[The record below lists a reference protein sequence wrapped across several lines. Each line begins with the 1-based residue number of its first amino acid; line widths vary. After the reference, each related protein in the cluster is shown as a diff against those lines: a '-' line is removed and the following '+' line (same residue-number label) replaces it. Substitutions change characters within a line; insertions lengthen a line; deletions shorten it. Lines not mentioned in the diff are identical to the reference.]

1 MNEAQ
6 FYIEDGI
13 LLRVS
18 NLEKLTEVVIPSNV
32 KVIAPR
38 VFANSQIRTLILNEG
53 LEVISDEAFYKCTRL
68 KEIVIPDT
76 VKYIGKNAFY
86 CCRGAK
92 NIVIGKSVTRIEEG
106 AFCKCFEAKKII
118 FRGTEED
125 EKLFIKKKAFGVIGL
140 NCLEL
145 PDNLSFVDYENF
157 SPCSLDYIKYPNGKC
172 SVNTISARNVFIP
185 KKHEDAKHELI
196 TDYIFGDCIDW
207 TNDFL
212 VRENKH
218 ITTSSF
224 KLFVALYYSHFKSNK
239 ELFNFRIKI
248 KTFAIIVDDYLEK
261 LPLNILVIDKL
272 IFENQDLLD
281 KNFDKIKDVQGLKEI
296 ELNFDYVINSDEDY
310 NRLEH
315 LKQFYKLKCGNVV
328 EKRGV
333 SKVFNEDGKQFDI
346 LTVFNEEERKLSTE
360 FFSMIESYP
369 PELKEKLMVRYDDIV
384 DMFIKS
390 MKNSKPVYTTCKS
403 NSGLSLDNN
412 SVINA
417 DVTFQ
422 VELRDLMLS
431 NAISKLYIEIINSK
445 SNLDNENY
453 EFKYI
458 KSTMELINSLDMN
471 SKKDYKNKLGILL
484 EKNRKLILEEL
495 NNPSTKLT
503 LETLENKINREISN
517 FNLELEEYIKNNKVV
532 IAELLYIENID
543 NSDTF
548 YGDAYRYL
556 NGNIDKLP
564 DLVTKFRKR
573 IDAYKNKEYSGG
585 IVNEFNASLLNLVD
599 TYNIEKSLKGEKVS
613 NLTYNKDVVKAQVI
627 SSYIQEI
634 STSSVDSDVIKSALL
649 EVQGIVGNSALS
661 FDDKLKEVTEIV
673 YNIRV
678 YENRLNEYNSRVKK
692 RKK

>member
-6 FYIEDGI
+6 FYIEDGT

-18 NLEKLTEVVIPSNV
+18 NLENLTEVVIPSNV

-76 VKYIGKNAFY
+76 VKYIGKLAFFN
-86 CCRGAK
+86 CRGAK
-92 NIVIGKSVTRIEEG
+92 NIVIGKSVSVIDER
-106 AFCKCFEAKKII
+106 AFWNCDNVIDII
-118 FRGTEED
+118 FRGTIED
-125 EKLFIKKKAFGVIGL
+125 EFLEIKDDAFFNL
-140 NCLEL
+140 CLRRLEL
-145 PDNLSFVDYENF
+145 PDNLYLMTGDVILKNG
-157 SPCSLDYIKYPNGKC
+157 SLDYVKYPNRDCFVKPIAAK
-172 SVNTISARNVFIP
+172 SVFIP
-185 KKHEDAKHELI
+185 EKHFDR
-196 TDYIFGDCIDW
+196 D
-207 TNDFL
+207 NDLLNKYVYGSYTGTFYFSDL
-212 VRENKH
+212 TKH
-218 ITTSSF
+218 ITTTSY
-224 KLFVALYYSHFKSNK
+224 KIYSYLSGNHDTMLAK
-239 ELFNFRIKI
+239 
-248 KTFAIIVDDYLEK
+248 KTFTVIVDDYFVMLYLK
-261 LPLNILVIDKL
+261 YIIIDKL

-315 LKQFYKLKCGNVV
+315 LKQFYNLKCGNAV
-328 EKRGV
+328 EKRGI
-333 SKVFNEDGKQFDI
+333 SKTFNEDGEKNTI
-346 LTVFNEEERKLSTE
+346 LVEFNEEERKLSTE
-360 FFSMIESYP
+360 FLSMIESYP
-369 PELKEKLMVRYDDIV
+369 PELKERLMVRYDNIV
-384 DMFIKS
+384 DEFIQN
-390 MKNSKPVYTTCKS
+390 MKNSKPVYKS
-403 NSGLSLDNN
+403 NTGLSLENN
-412 SVINA
+412 SVMNA

-445 SNLDNENY
+445 SNLDSENY

-471 SKKDYKNKLGILL
+471 SKRDYKNKLGILL
-484 EKNRKLILEEL
+484 DKNRELILEEL

-532 IAELLYIENID
+532 IDELLYIEDIEI
-543 NSDTF
+543 SDTF

-556 NGNIDKLP
+556 DGNTIDLF

-599 TYNIEKSLKGEKVS
+599 TYNIEKSLKGEEIS

-634 STSSVDSDVIKSALL
+634 SASSVDSDVIKSALL

-661 FDDKLKEVTEIV
+661 IDDKLKEVTEIV

>member
-1 MNEAQ
+1 MDEKQ
-6 FYIEDGI
+6 FYIEDGT
-13 LLRVS
+13 LLRVN
-18 NLEKLTEVVIPSNV
+18 NLEKLTEVIIPSNV

-53 LEVISDEAFYKCTRL
+53 LEAISDEAFYKCTRL

-76 VKYIGKNAFY
+76 VKYIGKLAFFN
-86 CCRGAK
+86 CRGAK
-92 NIVIGKSVTRIEEG
+92 NIVIGKGVSVIDER
-106 AFCKCFEAKKII
+106 AFWNCDNVIDII
-118 FRGTEED
+118 FRGTIED
-125 EKLFIKKKAFGVIGL
+125 EFLEIKDDAFFNL
-140 NCLEL
+140 CLRRLEL
-145 PDNLSFVDYENF
+145 PDNLYLMTGDVILKNG
-157 SPCSLDYIKYPNGKC
+157 SLDYVKYPNRHCFVRPIAAK
-172 SVNTISARNVFIP
+172 SVFIP
-185 KKHEDAKHELI
+185 EKHYDR
-196 TDYIFGDCIDW
+196 D
-207 TNDFL
+207 NDLLNKYVYGSYTGTFYFSDL
-212 VRENKH
+212 TKH
-218 ITTSSF
+218 ITTTSY
-224 KLFVALYYSHFKSNK
+224 KIYSYLSGNHDTMLAK
-239 ELFNFRIKI
+239 
-248 KTFAIIVDDYLEK
+248 KTFTVIVDDYFVMLCLK
-261 LPLNILVIDKL
+261 YIIIDKL
-272 IFENQDLLD
+272 IFDNQDLLD

-315 LKQFYKLKCGNVV
+315 LKQFYNLKCGNAV
-328 EKRGV
+328 EKRGI
-333 SKVFNEDGKQFDI
+333 SKTFNEDGEKNTI
-346 LTVFNEEERKLSTE
+346 LVEFNEEERKLSTE
-360 FFSMIESYP
+360 FLSMIESYP
-369 PELKEKLMVRYDDIV
+369 PELKERLMVRYDNIV
-384 DMFIKS
+384 DEFIQN
-390 MKNSKPVYTTCKS
+390 MKNSKPVYKS
-403 NSGLSLDNN
+403 NTGLSLENN
-412 SVINA
+412 SVMNA

-445 SNLDNENY
+445 SNLDSENY

-471 SKKDYKNKLGILL
+471 SKRDYKNKLGILL
-484 EKNRKLILEEL
+484 DKNRELILEEL

-556 NGNIDKLP
+556 DGNTIDLF
-564 DLVTKFRKR
+564 DLITKFRKR

-599 TYNIEKSLKGEKVS
+599 TYNIEKSLKGEEIS

-634 STSSVDSDVIKSALL
+634 SASSVDSDVIKSALL

-661 FDDKLKEVTEIV
+661 IDDKLKEVTEIV

-678 YENRLNEYNSRVKK
+678 YENRLNEYKSRVKK

>member
-6 FYIEDGI
+6 FYIEDGT

-92 NIVIGKSVTRIEEG
+92 NIVIGKGVSVIDEK
-106 AFCKCFEAKKII
+106 AFSDCNNVMDII
-118 FRGTEED
+118 FRGTIED
-125 EKLFIKKKAFGVIGL
+125 ELLEIKAYALYGL
-140 NCLEL
+140 NLRRLEL
-145 PDNLSFVDYENF
+145 PDNLYFMTGDEILAIG
-157 SPCSLDYIKYPNGKC
+157 SLDYIKYPNRDCFVRPIAAK
-172 SVNTISARNVFIP
+172 SVFIP
-185 KKHEDAKHELI
+185 EKHYDR
-196 TDYIFGDCIDW
+196 D
-207 TNDFL
+207 NDLLNKYVYGSYTGTFYFSDL
-212 VRENKH
+212 TKH
-218 ITTSSF
+218 ITTTSY
-224 KLFVALYYSHFKSNK
+224 KIYSYLSGNHDTMLAK
-239 ELFNFRIKI
+239 
-248 KTFAIIVDDYLEK
+248 KTFTVIVDDYFVMLYLK
-261 LPLNILVIDKL
+261 YIIIDKL
-272 IFENQDLLD
+272 IFDNQDLLD

-328 EKRGV
+328 EKGGI
-333 SKVFNEDGKQFDI
+333 SKTFNEGGEKITI
-346 LTVFNEEERKLSTE
+346 LVEFNEEERKLSTE
-360 FFSMIESYP
+360 FLSMIESYP
-369 PELKEKLMVRYDDIV
+369 PELKERLMVGYDNIV
-384 DMFIKS
+384 DEFIQN
-390 MKNSKPVYTTCKS
+390 MKNSKPVYKS
-403 NSGLSLDNN
+403 NTGLSLKNN
-412 SVINA
+412 SFINA

-484 EKNRKLILEEL
+484 EKNRELILEEL

-585 IVNEFNASLLNLVD
+585 IVNEFNASLLKLVD

-634 STSSVDSDVIKSALL
+634 SASSVGSDVIKSALL
-649 EVQGIVGNSALS
+649 EVQDIVGNSALS
-661 FDDKLKEVTEIV
+661 IDDKLKEVTEIV

-692 RKK
+692 RKKIVI

>member
-1 MNEAQ
+1 MNEEQ
-6 FYIEDGI
+6 FYIEDGT

-18 NLEKLTEVVIPSNV
+18 NLENLTEVIIPSNV

-53 LEVISDEAFYKCTRL
+53 LEAISDEAFYKCTRL

-76 VKYIGKNAFY
+76 VKYIGKLAFFN
-86 CCRGAK
+86 CRGAK
-92 NIVIGKSVTRIEEG
+92 NIVIGKGVSVIDER
-106 AFCKCFEAKKII
+106 AFWNCDNVIDII
-118 FRGTEED
+118 FRGTIED
-125 EKLFIKKKAFGVIGL
+125 ELLEIKGDAFFNL
-140 NCLEL
+140 CLRRLEL
-145 PDNLSFVDYENF
+145 PDNLYLMTGDVILKNG
-157 SPCSLDYIKYPNGKC
+157 SLDYVKYPNRDCFVKPIAAK
-172 SVNTISARNVFIP
+172 SVFIP
-185 KKHEDAKHELI
+185 EKHYDR
-196 TDYIFGDCIDW
+196 D
-207 TNDFL
+207 NDLLNKYVYGSYTGTFYFSDL
-212 VRENKH
+212 TKH
-218 ITTSSF
+218 ITTTSY
-224 KLFVALYYSHFKSNK
+224 KIYSYLSGNHDTMLAK
-239 ELFNFRIKI
+239 
-248 KTFAIIVDDYLEK
+248 KTFTVIVDDYFVMLYLK
-261 LPLNILVIDKL
+261 YIIIDKL

-315 LKQFYKLKCGNVV
+315 LKQFYNLKCGNAV
-328 EKRGV
+328 EKRGI
-333 SKVFNEDGKQFDI
+333 SKTFNEDGEKNTI
-346 LTVFNEEERKLSTE
+346 LVEFNEEERKLSTE
-360 FFSMIESYP
+360 FLSMIESYP
-369 PELKEKLMVRYDDIV
+369 PELKERLMVRYDNIV
-384 DMFIKS
+384 DEFIQN
-390 MKNSKPVYTTCKS
+390 MKNSKPVYKS
-403 NSGLSLDNN
+403 NTGLSLENN
-412 SVINA
+412 SVMNA

-445 SNLDNENY
+445 SNLDSENY

-471 SKKDYKNKLGILL
+471 SKRDYKNKLGILL
-484 EKNRKLILEEL
+484 DKNRELILEEL

-517 FNLELEEYIKNNKVV
+517 FNLELEKYIKNNKVV

-556 NGNIDKLP
+556 DGNTIDLF
-564 DLVTKFRKR
+564 DLITKFRKR

-599 TYNIEKSLKGEKVS
+599 TYNIEKSLKGEEIS

-649 EVQGIVGNSALS
+649 EVQGIVGNSSLS
-661 FDDKLKEVTEIV
+661 IDDKLKEVTEIV

>member
-6 FYIEDGI
+6 FYIEDGT

-18 NLEKLTEVVIPSNV
+18 NLENLTEVVIPSNV

-76 VKYIGKNAFY
+76 VKYIGKLAFFN
-86 CCRGAK
+86 CRGAK
-92 NIVIGKSVTRIEEG
+92 NIVIGKGVSVIDER
-106 AFCKCFEAKKII
+106 AFWNCDNVIDII
-118 FRGTEED
+118 FRGTIED
-125 EKLFIKKKAFGVIGL
+125 EFLEIKDDAFFNL
-140 NCLEL
+140 CLRRLEL
-145 PDNLSFVDYENF
+145 PDNLYLMTGDVILKNG
-157 SPCSLDYIKYPNGKC
+157 SLDYVKYPNRDCFVKPIAAK
-172 SVNTISARNVFIP
+172 SVFIP
-185 KKHEDAKHELI
+185 EKHYDR
-196 TDYIFGDCIDW
+196 D
-207 TNDFL
+207 NDLLNKYVYGSYTGTFYFSDL
-212 VRENKH
+212 TKH
-218 ITTSSF
+218 ITTTSY
-224 KLFVALYYSHFKSNK
+224 KIYSYLSGNHDTMLAK
-239 ELFNFRIKI
+239 
-248 KTFAIIVDDYLEK
+248 KTFTVIVDDYFVMLYLK
-261 LPLNILVIDKL
+261 YIIIDKL

-315 LKQFYKLKCGNVV
+315 LKQFYNLKCGNAV
-328 EKRGV
+328 EKRGI
-333 SKVFNEDGKQFDI
+333 SKTFNEDGEKNTI
-346 LTVFNEEERKLSTE
+346 LVEFNEEERKLSTE
-360 FFSMIESYP
+360 FFSVIESYP
-369 PELKEKLMVRYDDIV
+369 PELKERLMVRYDNIV
-384 DMFIKS
+384 DEFIQN
-390 MKNSKPVYTTCKS
+390 MKNSKPVYKS
-403 NSGLSLDNN
+403 NNGLSLENN
-412 SVINA
+412 SVMNA

-422 VELRDLMLS
+422 VELKDLILS

-458 KSTMELINSLDMN
+458 KSTMKLINSLDMN
-471 SKKDYKNKLGILL
+471 SKRDYKNKLGILL
-484 EKNRKLILEEL
+484 DKNRELILEEL

-532 IAELLYIENID
+532 IDELLYIENID

-556 NGNIDKLP
+556 DGNTIDLF

-599 TYNIEKSLKGEKVS
+599 TYNIEKSLKGEEIS

-634 STSSVDSDVIKSALL
+634 SASSVGSDVIKSALL
-649 EVQGIVGNSALS
+649 EVQGIVGNSSLS
-661 FDDKLKEVTEIV
+661 IDDKLKEVTEIV

>member
-1 MNEAQ
+1 MDEKQ
-6 FYIEDGI
+6 FYIEDGT

-18 NLEKLTEVVIPSNV
+18 NLENLTEVVIPSNV

-76 VKYIGKNAFY
+76 VKYIGKLAFFN
-86 CCRGAK
+86 CRGAK
-92 NIVIGKSVTRIEEG
+92 NIVIGKGVSVIDER
-106 AFCKCFEAKKII
+106 AFWNCDNVIDII
-118 FRGTEED
+118 FRGTIED
-125 EKLFIKKKAFGVIGL
+125 ELLEIKGDAFFNL
-140 NCLEL
+140 CLRRLEL
-145 PDNLSFVDYENF
+145 PDNLYLMTGDVILKNG
-157 SPCSLDYIKYPNGKC
+157 SLDYVKYPNRHCFVRPIAAK
-172 SVNTISARNVFIP
+172 SVFIP
-185 KKHEDAKHELI
+185 KKHYDR
-196 TDYIFGDCIDW
+196 D
-207 TNDFL
+207 NDLLNKYVYGRYTGTFYFSDL
-212 VRENKH
+212 TKH
-218 ITTSSF
+218 ITTTSYKIYSY
-224 KLFVALYYSHFKSNK
+224 LSGNHVAK
-239 ELFNFRIKI
+239 
-248 KTFAIIVDDYLEK
+248 KTFTVIVDDYFVMLYLK
-261 LPLNILVIDKL
+261 YIIIDKL
-272 IFENQDLLD
+272 IFDNQDLLD

-328 EKRGV
+328 EKRGI
-333 SKVFNEDGKQFDI
+333 SKTFNEDGEKITI
-346 LTVFNEEERKLSTE
+346 LVEFNEEERKLSTE
-360 FFSMIESYP
+360 FLSMIESYP
-369 PELKEKLMVRYDDIV
+369 PELKERLMVRYDNIV
-384 DMFIKS
+384 DEFIQN
-390 MKNSKPVYTTCKS
+390 MKNSKPVYKS
-403 NSGLSLDNN
+403 NTGLSLKNN
-412 SVINA
+412 SFINA

-445 SNLDNENY
+445 SNLDSENY

-471 SKKDYKNKLGILL
+471 SKRDYKNKLGILL
-484 EKNRKLILEEL
+484 DKNRELILEEL

-532 IAELLYIENID
+532 IDELLYIEDIEI
-543 NSDTF
+543 SDTF

-556 NGNIDKLP
+556 DGNTIDLF

-599 TYNIEKSLKGEKVS
+599 TYNIEKSLKGEEIS

-634 STSSVDSDVIKSALL
+634 SASSVGSDVIKSALL
-649 EVQGIVGNSALS
+649 EVQGIVGNSSLS
-661 FDDKLKEVTEIV
+661 IDDKLKEVTEIV

-692 RKK
+692 RKN

>member
-1 MNEAQ
+1 MDKKQ
-6 FYIEDGI
+6 FYIEDGT

-18 NLEKLTEVVIPSNV
+18 NLENLTEVVIPSNV

-76 VKYIGKNAFY
+76 VKYIGKLAFFN
-86 CCRGAK
+86 CRGAK
-92 NIVIGKSVTRIEEG
+92 NIVIGKGVSVIDER
-106 AFCKCFEAKKII
+106 AFWNCDNVIDII
-118 FRGTEED
+118 FRGTIED
-125 EKLFIKKKAFGVIGL
+125 ELLEIKGDAFFNL
-140 NCLEL
+140 CLRRLEL
-145 PDNLSFVDYENF
+145 PDNLYLMTGDVILKNG
-157 SPCSLDYIKYPNGKC
+157 SLDYVKYPNRHCFVRPIAAK
-172 SVNTISARNVFIP
+172 SVFIP
-185 KKHEDAKHELI
+185 KKHYDR
-196 TDYIFGDCIDW
+196 D
-207 TNDFL
+207 NDLLNKYVYGRYTGTFYFSDL
-212 VRENKH
+212 TKH
-218 ITTSSF
+218 ITTTSYKIYSY
-224 KLFVALYYSHFKSNK
+224 LSGNHVAK
-239 ELFNFRIKI
+239 
-248 KTFAIIVDDYLEK
+248 KTFTVIVDDYFVMLYLK
-261 LPLNILVIDKL
+261 YIIIDKL
-272 IFENQDLLD
+272 IFDNQDLLD

-328 EKRGV
+328 EKRGI
-333 SKVFNEDGKQFDI
+333 SKTFNEDGEKITI
-346 LTVFNEEERKLSTE
+346 LVEFNEEERKLSTE
-360 FFSMIESYP
+360 FLSMIESYP
-369 PELKEKLMVRYDDIV
+369 LELKERLMVRYDNIV
-384 DMFIKS
+384 DEFIQN
-390 MKNSKPVYTTCKS
+390 MKNSKPVYKS
-403 NSGLSLDNN
+403 NTGLSLKNN
-412 SVINA
+412 SFINA

-445 SNLDNENY
+445 SNLDSENY

-471 SKKDYKNKLGILL
+471 SKRDYKNKLGILL
-484 EKNRKLILEEL
+484 DKNRELILEEL

-548 YGDAYRYL
+548 YGNAYRYL
-556 NGNIDKLP
+556 DGNTDKLL
-564 DLVTKFRKR
+564 DLITKFRKR

-599 TYNIEKSLKGEKVS
+599 TYNIEKSLKGEEIS

-634 STSSVDSDVIKSALL
+634 SASSVGSDVIKSALL

-661 FDDKLKEVTEIV
+661 IDDKLKEVTEIV

>member
-1 MNEAQ
+1 MNEEQ
-6 FYIEDGI
+6 FYIEDGT

-53 LEVISDEAFYKCTRL
+53 LEAISDEAFYKCTRL

-76 VKYIGKNAFY
+76 VKYIGKLAFFN
-86 CCRGAK
+86 CRGAK
-92 NIVIGKSVTRIEEG
+92 NIVIGKGVSVIDER
-106 AFCKCFEAKKII
+106 AFWNCDNVIDII
-118 FRGTEED
+118 FRGTIED
-125 EKLFIKKKAFGVIGL
+125 ELLEIKGDAFFNL
-140 NCLEL
+140 CLRRLEL
-145 PDNLSFVDYENF
+145 PDNLYLMTGDVILKNG
-157 SPCSLDYIKYPNGKC
+157 SLDYVKYPNRHCFVRPIAAK
-172 SVNTISARNVFIP
+172 SVFIP
-185 KKHEDAKHELI
+185 KKHYDR
-196 TDYIFGDCIDW
+196 D
-207 TNDFL
+207 NDLLNKYVYGRYTGTFYFSDL
-212 VRENKH
+212 TKH
-218 ITTSSF
+218 ITTTSYKIYSY
-224 KLFVALYYSHFKSNK
+224 LSGNHVAK
-239 ELFNFRIKI
+239 
-248 KTFAIIVDDYLEK
+248 KTFTVIVDDYFVMLYLK
-261 LPLNILVIDKL
+261 YIIIDKL
-272 IFENQDLLD
+272 IFDNQDLLD

-328 EKRGV
+328 EKRGI
-333 SKVFNEDGKQFDI
+333 SKTFNEDGEKITI
-346 LTVFNEEERKLSTE
+346 LVEFNEEERKLSTE
-360 FFSMIESYP
+360 FLSMIESYP
-369 PELKEKLMVRYDDIV
+369 PELKERLMVRYDNIV
-384 DMFIKS
+384 DEFIQN
-390 MKNSKPVYTTCKS
+390 MKNSKPVYKS
-403 NSGLSLDNN
+403 NTGLSLKNN
-412 SVINA
+412 SFINA

-445 SNLDNENY
+445 SNLDSENY

-471 SKKDYKNKLGILL
+471 SKRDYKNKLGILL
-484 EKNRKLILEEL
+484 DKNRELILEEL

-532 IAELLYIENID
+532 IDELLYIEDIEI
-543 NSDTF
+543 SDTF

-556 NGNIDKLP
+556 DGNTIDLF

-599 TYNIEKSLKGEKVS
+599 TYNIEKSLKGEEIS

-634 STSSVDSDVIKSALL
+634 SASSVGSGVIKSALL
-649 EVQGIVGNSALS
+649 EVQGIVGNSSLS
-661 FDDKLKEVTEIV
+661 IDDKLKEVTEIV

-692 RKK
+692 RKN

>member
-1 MNEAQ
+1 MNEER
-6 FYIEDGI
+6 FYIEDGT

-18 NLEKLTEVVIPSNV
+18 NLENLTEVVIPSNV
-32 KVIAPR
+32 KVIAPK

-76 VKYIGKNAFY
+76 VKYIGKLAFFN
-86 CCRGAK
+86 CRGAK
-92 NIVIGKSVTRIEEG
+92 NIVIGKGVSVIDER
-106 AFCKCFEAKKII
+106 AFWNCDNVIDII
-118 FRGTEED
+118 FRGTIED
-125 EKLFIKKKAFGVIGL
+125 ELLEIKGDAFFNL
-140 NCLEL
+140 CLRRLEL
-145 PDNLSFVDYENF
+145 PDNLYLMTGDVILKNG
-157 SPCSLDYIKYPNGKC
+157 SLDYVKYPNRDCFVRPIAAK
-172 SVNTISARNVFIP
+172 SVFIP
-185 KKHEDAKHELI
+185 EKHYDR
-196 TDYIFGDCIDW
+196 D
-207 TNDFL
+207 NDLLNKYVYGSYTGTFYFSDL
-212 VRENKH
+212 AKH
-218 ITTSSF
+218 ITTTSY
-224 KLFVALYYSHFKSNK
+224 KIYSYLSGDTMLAK
-239 ELFNFRIKI
+239 
-248 KTFAIIVDDYLEK
+248 KTFTVIVDDYFVMLCLK
-261 LPLNILVIDKL
+261 YIIIDKL
-272 IFENQDLLD
+272 IFDNQDLLD
-281 KNFDKIKDVQGLKEI
+281 KNFDKIKDVQGLKEV

-315 LKQFYKLKCGNVV
+315 LKQFYNLKCGNTV
-328 EKRGV
+328 EKRGI
-333 SKVFNEDGKQFDI
+333 SKTFNEDGEKNTI
-346 LTVFNEEERKLSTE
+346 LVEFNEEERKLSTE
-360 FFSMIESYP
+360 FLSMIKSYP
-369 PELKEKLMVRYDDIV
+369 PELKERLMVRYDNIV
-384 DMFIKS
+384 DEFIQN
-390 MKNSKPVYTTCKS
+390 MKNSKPVYKS
-403 NSGLSLDNN
+403 NNGLSLENN
-412 SVINA
+412 SVMNA

-422 VELRDLMLS
+422 VELKDLILS

-458 KSTMELINSLDMN
+458 KSTMKLINSLDMN
-471 SKKDYKNKLGILL
+471 SKRDYKNKLGILL
-484 EKNRKLILEEL
+484 DKNRELILEEL

-517 FNLELEEYIKNNKVV
+517 FNLELEKYIKNNKVV

-556 NGNIDKLP
+556 DGNTIDLF
-564 DLVTKFRKR
+564 DLITKFRKR

-599 TYNIEKSLKGEKVS
+599 TYNIEKSLKGEEIS

-634 STSSVDSDVIKSALL
+634 SASSVDSDVIKSALL
-649 EVQGIVGNSALS
+649 EVQGIVGNSSLS
-661 FDDKLKEVTEIV
+661 IDDKLKEVTEIV

>member
-6 FYIEDGI
+6 FYIEDGT

-18 NLEKLTEVVIPSNV
+18 NLENLTEVVIPSNV

-76 VKYIGKNAFY
+76 VKYIGKLAFFN
-86 CCRGAK
+86 CRGAK
-92 NIVIGKSVTRIEEG
+92 NIVIGKSVSVIDER
-106 AFCKCFEAKKII
+106 AFWNCDNVIDII
-118 FRGTEED
+118 FRGTIED
-125 EKLFIKKKAFGVIGL
+125 EFLEIKDDAFFNL
-140 NCLEL
+140 CLRRLEL
-145 PDNLSFVDYENF
+145 PDNLYLMTGDVILKNG
-157 SPCSLDYIKYPNGKC
+157 SLDYVKYPNRDCFVKPIAAK
-172 SVNTISARNVFIP
+172 SVFIP
-185 KKHEDAKHELI
+185 EKHFDR
-196 TDYIFGDCIDW
+196 D
-207 TNDFL
+207 NDLLNKYVYGSYTGTFYFSDL
-212 VRENKH
+212 TKH
-218 ITTSSF
+218 ITTTSY
-224 KLFVALYYSHFKSNK
+224 KIYSYLSGNHDTMLAK
-239 ELFNFRIKI
+239 
-248 KTFAIIVDDYLEK
+248 KTFTVIVDDYFVMLYLK
-261 LPLNILVIDKL
+261 YIIIDKL

-315 LKQFYKLKCGNVV
+315 LKQFYNLKCGNAV
-328 EKRGV
+328 EKRGI
-333 SKVFNEDGKQFDI
+333 SKTFNEDGEKNTI
-346 LTVFNEEERKLSTE
+346 LVEFNEEERKLSTE
-360 FFSMIESYP
+360 FLSMIESYP
-369 PELKEKLMVRYDDIV
+369 PELKERLMVRYDNIV
-384 DMFIKS
+384 DEFIQN
-390 MKNSKPVYTTCKS
+390 MKNSKPVYKS
-403 NSGLSLDNN
+403 NTGLSLENN
-412 SVINA
+412 SVMNA

-445 SNLDNENY
+445 SNLDSENY

-471 SKKDYKNKLGILL
+471 SKRDYKNKLGILL
-484 EKNRKLILEEL
+484 DKNRELILEEL

-517 FNLELEEYIKNNKVV
+517 FNLELEKYIKNNKVV

-556 NGNIDKLP
+556 DGNTIDLF
-564 DLVTKFRKR
+564 DLITKFRKR

-599 TYNIEKSLKGEKVS
+599 IYNIEKSLKGEEIS

-634 STSSVDSDVIKSALL
+634 SASSVDSDVIKSALL
-649 EVQGIVGNSALS
+649 EVQGIVGNSSLS
-661 FDDKLKEVTEIV
+661 IDDKLKEVTEIV

>member
-1 MNEAQ
+1 MDEKQ
-6 FYIEDGI
+6 FYIEDGT

-18 NLEKLTEVVIPSNV
+18 NLENLTEVIIPSNV

-53 LEVISDEAFYKCTRL
+53 LEAISDEAFYKCTRL

-76 VKYIGKNAFY
+76 VKYIGKLAFFN
-86 CCRGAK
+86 CWGAK
-92 NIVIGKSVTRIEEG
+92 NIVIGKGVSVIDEK
-106 AFCKCFEAKKII
+106 AFSNCNNVMDII
-118 FRGTEED
+118 FRGTIED
-125 EKLFIKKKAFGVIGL
+125 ELLEIKAYALYGL
-140 NCLEL
+140 HLRRLEL
-145 PDNLSFVDYENF
+145 PDNLYFMTGDEILAIG
-157 SPCSLDYIKYPNGKC
+157 SLDYIKYPNRDCFVKPIAAK
-172 SVNTISARNVFIP
+172 SVFIP
-185 KKHEDAKHELI
+185 EKHYDR
-196 TDYIFGDCIDW
+196 D
-207 TNDFL
+207 NDLLNKYVYGSYTGTFYFSDL
-212 VRENKH
+212 AKH
-218 ITTSSF
+218 ITTTSY
-224 KLFVALYYSHFKSNK
+224 KIYSYLSGNHDTMLAK
-239 ELFNFRIKI
+239 
-248 KTFAIIVDDYLEK
+248 KTFTVIVDDYFVMLYLK
-261 LPLNILVIDKL
+261 YIIIDKL
-272 IFENQDLLD
+272 IFDNQDLLD

-328 EKRGV
+328 EKRGI
-333 SKVFNEDGKQFDI
+333 SKTFNEDGEKITI
-346 LTVFNEEERKLSTE
+346 LVEFNEEERKLSTE
-360 FFSMIESYP
+360 FLSMIESYP
-369 PELKEKLMVRYDDIV
+369 PELKERLMARYDNIV
-384 DMFIKS
+384 DEFIQN
-390 MKNSKPVYTTCKS
+390 MKNSKPVYKS
-403 NSGLSLDNN
+403 NTGLSLKNN
-412 SVINA
+412 SFINA

-445 SNLDNENY
+445 SNLDSENY

-471 SKKDYKNKLGILL
+471 SKRDYKNKLGILL
-484 EKNRKLILEEL
+484 DKNRELILEEL

-503 LETLENKINREISN
+503 LETLDNKINREISN
-517 FNLELEEYIKNNKVV
+517 FNLELEEYIENNKAV
-532 IAELLYIENID
+532 IDELLYIEDIEI
-543 NSDTF
+543 SDTF

-556 NGNIDKLP
+556 DSNTDKLL

-599 TYNIEKSLKGEKVS
+599 TYNIEKSLKGEEIS

-634 STSSVDSDVIKSALL
+634 SASSVGSDVIKSALL

-661 FDDKLKEVTEIV
+661 IDDKLKEVTEIV

>member
-1 MNEAQ
+1 MNEEQ
-6 FYIEDGI
+6 FYIEDGT

-18 NLEKLTEVVIPSNV
+18 NLENLTEVVIPSNV

-38 VFANSQIRTLILNEG
+38 VFANSQMRTLILNEG

-76 VKYIGKNAFY
+76 VKYIGKLAFFN
-86 CCRGAK
+86 CRGAK
-92 NIVIGKSVTRIEEG
+92 NIVIGKGVSVIDER
-106 AFCKCFEAKKII
+106 AFWNCDNVINII
-118 FRGTEED
+118 FRGTIED
-125 EKLFIKKKAFGVIGL
+125 ELLEIKGDAFFDL
-140 NCLEL
+140 CLRRLEL
-145 PDNLSFVDYENF
+145 PDNLYLMTGDVILKNG
-157 SPCSLDYIKYPNGKC
+157 SLDYVKYPNRDCFVRPIAAK
-172 SVNTISARNVFIP
+172 SVFIP
-185 KKHEDAKHELI
+185 EKHYDR
-196 TDYIFGDCIDW
+196 D
-207 TNDFL
+207 NDLLNKYVYGSYTGTFYFSDL
-212 VRENKH
+212 AKH
-218 ITTSSF
+218 ITTTSY
-224 KLFVALYYSHFKSNK
+224 KIYSYLSGNHDTVLAK
-239 ELFNFRIKI
+239 
-248 KTFAIIVDDYLEK
+248 KTFTVIVDDYFVMLYLK
-261 LPLNILVIDKL
+261 YIIIDKL

-328 EKRGV
+328 EKRGI
-333 SKVFNEDGKQFDI
+333 SKTFNEDGEKITI
-346 LTVFNEEERKLSTE
+346 LVEFNEEERKLSTE
-360 FFSMIESYP
+360 FLSMIESYP
-369 PELKEKLMVRYDDIV
+369 LELKERLMVRYDNIV
-384 DMFIKS
+384 DEFIQN
-390 MKNSKPVYTTCKS
+390 MKNSKPVYKS
-403 NSGLSLDNN
+403 NNGLSLENN
-412 SVINA
+412 SVMNA

-422 VELRDLMLS
+422 VELKDLILS

-458 KSTMELINSLDMN
+458 KSTMKLINSLDMN
-471 SKKDYKNKLGILL
+471 SKRDYKNKLGILL
-484 EKNRKLILEEL
+484 DKNRELILEEL

-532 IAELLYIENID
+532 IDELLYIEDIEI
-543 NSDTF
+543 SDTF

-556 NGNIDKLP
+556 DGNTIDLF
-564 DLVTKFRKR
+564 DLITKFRKR

-661 FDDKLKEVTEIV
+661 IDDKLKEVTEIV

>member
-1 MNEAQ
+1 MNEEQ
-6 FYIEDGI
+6 FYIEDGT

-53 LEVISDEAFYKCTRL
+53 LEAISDEAFYKCTRL

-76 VKYIGKNAFY
+76 VKYIGKLAFFN
-86 CCRGAK
+86 CRGAK
-92 NIVIGKSVTRIEEG
+92 NIVIGKGVSVIDER
-106 AFCKCFEAKKII
+106 AFWNCDNVIDII
-118 FRGTEED
+118 FRGTIED
-125 EKLFIKKKAFGVIGL
+125 ELLEIKGDAFFNL
-140 NCLEL
+140 CLRRLEL
-145 PDNLSFVDYENF
+145 PDNLYLMTGDVILKNG
-157 SPCSLDYIKYPNGKC
+157 SLDYVKYPNRHCFVRPIAAK
-172 SVNTISARNVFIP
+172 SVFIP
-185 KKHEDAKHELI
+185 KKHYDR
-196 TDYIFGDCIDW
+196 D
-207 TNDFL
+207 NDLLNKYVYGRYTGTFYFSDL
-212 VRENKH
+212 TKH
-218 ITTSSF
+218 ITTTSYKIYSY
-224 KLFVALYYSHFKSNK
+224 LSGNHVAK
-239 ELFNFRIKI
+239 
-248 KTFAIIVDDYLEK
+248 KTFTVIVDDYFVMLYLK
-261 LPLNILVIDKL
+261 YIIIDKL
-272 IFENQDLLD
+272 IFDNQDLLD

-328 EKRGV
+328 EKRGI
-333 SKVFNEDGKQFDI
+333 SKTFNEDGEIITI
-346 LTVFNEEERKLSTE
+346 LVEFNEEERKLSTE
-360 FFSMIESYP
+360 FLSMIESYP
-369 PELKEKLMVRYDDIV
+369 PELKERLMVRYDNIV
-384 DMFIKS
+384 DEFIQN
-390 MKNSKPVYTTCKS
+390 MKNSKPVYKS
-403 NSGLSLDNN
+403 NTGLSLKNN
-412 SVINA
+412 SFINA

-445 SNLDNENY
+445 SNLDSENY

-471 SKKDYKNKLGILL
+471 SKRDYKNKLGILL
-484 EKNRKLILEEL
+484 DKNRELILEEL

-532 IAELLYIENID
+532 IDELLYIEDIEI
-543 NSDTF
+543 SDTF

-556 NGNIDKLP
+556 DGNTIDLF

-599 TYNIEKSLKGEKVS
+599 TYNIEKSLKGEEIS

-634 STSSVDSDVIKSALL
+634 SASSVGSDVIKSALL
-649 EVQGIVGNSALS
+649 EVQGIVGNSSLS
-661 FDDKLKEVTEIV
+661 IDDKLKEVTEIV

-692 RKK
+692 RKN

>member
-6 FYIEDGI
+6 FYIEDGT

-18 NLEKLTEVVIPSNV
+18 NLENLIEVVIPSNV
-32 KVIAPR
+32 KVIAPK
-38 VFANSQIRTLILNEG
+38 VFANSKICSVVLNDG
-53 LEVISDEAFYKCTRL
+53 LDVISDGAFYRCENL
-68 KEIVIPDT
+68 GEVVIPDT
-76 VKYIGKNAFY
+76 VKYIGNEAFY
-86 CCRGAK
+86 NCGAK

-106 AFCKCFEAKKII
+106 AFCKCSKAKKII

-125 EKLFIKKKAFGVIGL
+125 EKLFIKKKAFDVFL
-140 NCLEL
+140 LKHLEL
-145 PDNLSFVDYENF
+145 PDNLSFVAYENF
-157 SPCSLDYIKYPNGKC
+157 SLCILDYIKYPNGKC
-172 SVNTISARNVFIP
+172 SVNAISARNVFIP
-185 KKHEDAKHELI
+185 KKHEDAKHDLI

-207 TNDFL
+207 TNVFL

-218 ITTSSF
+218 ITTFSF
-224 KLFVALYYSHFKSNK
+224 KLFVALYFSRFKSNK
-239 ELFNFRIKI
+239 ELFNFRIKS
-248 KTFAIIVDDYLEK
+248 KTFAIITDDYLEK

-281 KNFDKIKDVQGLKEI
+281 ENFGLIKDVQGLKEI

-315 LKQFYKLKCGNVV
+315 LKQFYNLKCGNVV
-328 EKRGV
+328 EKRGI

-360 FFSMIESYP
+360 FLSMIESYP
-369 PELKEKLMVRYDDIV
+369 PELKERLMVRYDNIV
-384 DMFIKS
+384 DEFIQN
-390 MKNSKPVYTTCKS
+390 MKNSKPVYKS
-403 NSGLSLDNN
+403 NIGLSLENN
-412 SVINA
+412 SVMNA

-445 SNLDNENY
+445 SNLDSENY

-471 SKKDYKNKLGILL
+471 SKRDYKNKLGILL
-484 EKNRKLILEEL
+484 DKNRELILEEL

-517 FNLELEEYIKNNKVV
+517 FNLELEKYIKNNKVV

-556 NGNIDKLP
+556 NGNTDKLP

-599 TYNIEKSLKGEKVS
+599 IYNIEKSLKGEEIS

-634 STSSVDSDVIKSALL
+634 SASSVDSDVIKSALL

-661 FDDKLKEVTEIV
+661 IDDKLKEVTEIV

-678 YENRLNEYNSRVKK
+678 YENRLNEYKSRVKK

>member
-1 MNEAQ
+1 MDEKQ
-6 FYIEDGI
+6 FYIEDGT

-18 NLEKLTEVVIPSNV
+18 NLENLTEVVIPSNV

-53 LEVISDEAFYKCTRL
+53 LEAISDEAFYKCTRL

-76 VKYIGKNAFY
+76 VKYIGKLAFFN
-86 CCRGAK
+86 CWGAK
-92 NIVIGKSVTRIEEG
+92 NIVIGKGVSVIDEK
-106 AFCKCFEAKKII
+106 AFSNCNNVMDII
-118 FRGTEED
+118 FRGTIED
-125 EKLFIKKKAFGVIGL
+125 ELLEIKAYALYGL
-140 NCLEL
+140 HLRRLEL
-145 PDNLSFVDYENF
+145 PDNLYFMTGDEILAIG
-157 SPCSLDYIKYPNGKC
+157 SLDYIKYPNRDCFVRPIAAK
-172 SVNTISARNVFIP
+172 SVFIP
-185 KKHEDAKHELI
+185 EKHYDR
-196 TDYIFGDCIDW
+196 D
-207 TNDFL
+207 NDLLNKYVYGSYTGTFYFSDL
-212 VRENKH
+212 AKH
-218 ITTSSF
+218 ITTTSY
-224 KLFVALYYSHFKSNK
+224 KIYSYLSGNHDTMLAK
-239 ELFNFRIKI
+239 
-248 KTFAIIVDDYLEK
+248 KTFTVIVDDYFVMLYLK
-261 LPLNILVIDKL
+261 YIIIDKL
-272 IFENQDLLD
+272 IFDNQDLLD

-328 EKRGV
+328 EKRGI
-333 SKVFNEDGKQFDI
+333 SKTFNEGGEKITI
-346 LTVFNEEERKLSTE
+346 LVEFNEEERKLSTE
-360 FFSMIESYP
+360 FLSMIESYP
-369 PELKEKLMVRYDDIV
+369 LELKERLMVRYDNIV
-384 DMFIKS
+384 DEFIQN
-390 MKNSKPVYTTCKS
+390 MKNSKPVYKS
-403 NSGLSLDNN
+403 NTGLSLKNN
-412 SVINA
+412 SFINA

-445 SNLDNENY
+445 SNLDSENY

-471 SKKDYKNKLGILL
+471 SKRDYKNKLGILL
-484 EKNRKLILEEL
+484 DKNRELILEEL

-532 IAELLYIENID
+532 IDELLYIEDIEI
-543 NSDTF
+543 SDTF

-556 NGNIDKLP
+556 DGNTIDLF

-573 IDAYKNKEYSGG
+573 IDAYKNKKYSGG

-599 TYNIEKSLKGEKVS
+599 TYNIEKSLKGEEIS

-634 STSSVDSDVIKSALL
+634 SASSVGSDVIKSALL

-661 FDDKLKEVTEIV
+661 IDDKLKEVTEIV

>member
-1 MNEAQ
+1 MDKKQ
-6 FYIEDGI
+6 FYIEDGT

-18 NLEKLTEVVIPSNV
+18 NLENLTEVVIPSNV

-76 VKYIGKNAFY
+76 VKYIGKLAFFN
-86 CCRGAK
+86 CRGAK
-92 NIVIGKSVTRIEEG
+92 NIVIGKGVSVIDER
-106 AFCKCFEAKKII
+106 AFWNCDNVIDII
-118 FRGTEED
+118 FRGTIED
-125 EKLFIKKKAFGVIGL
+125 ELLEIKGDAFFNL
-140 NCLEL
+140 CLRRLEL
-145 PDNLSFVDYENF
+145 PDNLYLMTGDVILKNG
-157 SPCSLDYIKYPNGKC
+157 SLDYVKYPNRHCFVRPIAAK
-172 SVNTISARNVFIP
+172 SVFIP
-185 KKHEDAKHELI
+185 EKHYDR
-196 TDYIFGDCIDW
+196 D
-207 TNDFL
+207 NDLLNKYVYGSYTGTFYFSDL
-212 VRENKH
+212 AKH
-218 ITTSSF
+218 ITTTSY
-224 KLFVALYYSHFKSNK
+224 KIYSYLSGNHDTVLAK
-239 ELFNFRIKI
+239 
-248 KTFAIIVDDYLEK
+248 KTFTVIVDDYFVMLYLK
-261 LPLNILVIDKL
+261 YIIIDKL
-272 IFENQDLLD
+272 IFDNQDLLD

-315 LKQFYKLKCGNVV
+315 LKRFYKLKCGNAV
-328 EKRGV
+328 EKRGI
-333 SKVFNEDGKQFDI
+333 SKTFNEDGEKNTI
-346 LTVFNEEERKLSTE
+346 LVEFNEEERKLSTK
-360 FFSMIESYP
+360 FLSVIESYP
-369 PELKEKLMVRYDDIV
+369 PELKERLMVRYDNIV
-384 DMFIKS
+384 DEFIQN
-390 MKNSKPVYTTCKS
+390 MKNSKPVYKS
-403 NSGLSLDNN
+403 NNGLSLENN
-412 SVINA
+412 SVMNA

-422 VELRDLMLS
+422 VELKDLILS

-458 KSTMELINSLDMN
+458 KSTMKLINSLDMN
-471 SKKDYKNKLGILL
+471 SKRDYKNKLGILL
-484 EKNRKLILEEL
+484 DKNRELILDEL

-517 FNLELEEYIKNNKVV
+517 FNLELEEYIENNKAV

-556 NGNIDKLP
+556 DGKTIELF

-599 TYNIEKSLKGEKVS
+599 TYNIEKSLKGEEIS

-634 STSSVDSDVIKSALL
+634 SASSVGSDVIKSALL

-661 FDDKLKEVTEIV
+661 IDDKLKEVTEIV

-678 YENRLNEYNSRVKK
+678 YENRLNEYKSRVKK

>member
-1 MNEAQ
+1 MNEEQ
-6 FYIEDGI
+6 FYIEDGT

-18 NLEKLTEVVIPSNV
+18 NLENLTEVIIPSNV

-53 LEVISDEAFYKCTRL
+53 LEAISDEAFYKCTRL

-76 VKYIGKNAFY
+76 VKYIGKLAFFN
-86 CCRGAK
+86 CRGAK
-92 NIVIGKSVTRIEEG
+92 NIVIGKGVSVIDER
-106 AFCKCFEAKKII
+106 AFWNCDNVIDII
-118 FRGTEED
+118 FRGTIED
-125 EKLFIKKKAFGVIGL
+125 ELLEIKGDAFFNL
-140 NCLEL
+140 CSRRLEL
-145 PDNLSFVDYENF
+145 PDNLYLMTGDVILKNG
-157 SPCSLDYIKYPNGKC
+157 SLDYVKYPNRHCFVRPIAAK
-172 SVNTISARNVFIP
+172 SVFIP
-185 KKHEDAKHELI
+185 EKHYDR
-196 TDYIFGDCIDW
+196 D
-207 TNDFL
+207 NDLLNKYVYGSYTGTFYFSDL
-212 VRENKH
+212 TKH
-218 ITTSSF
+218 ITTTSY
-224 KLFVALYYSHFKSNK
+224 KIYSYLSGNHVVK
-239 ELFNFRIKI
+239 
-248 KTFAIIVDDYLEK
+248 KTFTIIVDDYFVMLCLK
-261 LPLNILVIDKL
+261 YIIIDKL
-272 IFENQDLLD
+272 IFDNQDLLD

-315 LKQFYKLKCGNVV
+315 LKQFYNLKCGNAV
-328 EKRGV
+328 EKRGI
-333 SKVFNEDGKQFDI
+333 SKTFNEDGEKNTI
-346 LTVFNEEERKLSTE
+346 LVEFNEEEKKLSTE
-360 FFSMIESYP
+360 FLSMIESYP
-369 PELKEKLMVRYDDIV
+369 PELKERLMVRYDNIV
-384 DMFIKS
+384 DEFIQN
-390 MKNSKPVYTTCKS
+390 MKNSKPVYKS
-403 NSGLSLDNN
+403 NTGLSLENN
-412 SVINA
+412 SVMNA

-445 SNLDNENY
+445 SNLDSENY

-471 SKKDYKNKLGILL
+471 SKRDYKNTLGILL
-484 EKNRKLILEEL
+484 DKNRELILEEL

-532 IAELLYIENID
+532 IDELLYIEDIEI
-543 NSDTF
+543 SDTF

-556 NGNIDKLP
+556 DGNTIDLF

-599 TYNIEKSLKGEKVS
+599 TYNIEKSLKGEDVS

-634 STSSVDSDVIKSALL
+634 SASSVGSDVIKSALL

-661 FDDKLKEVTEIV
+661 IDDKLKEVTEIV

-692 RKK
+692 RKN

>member
-1 MNEAQ
+1 MNEEQ
-6 FYIEDGI
+6 FYIEDGT

-18 NLEKLTEVVIPSNV
+18 NLEKLTEVIIPSNV

-76 VKYIGKNAFY
+76 VKYIGNEAFY
-86 CCRGAK
+86 NCGAK
-92 NIVIGKSVTRIEEG
+92 KIVIGKSVTRIEEG
-106 AFCKCFEAKKII
+106 AFCKCYDAKKII

-140 NCLEL
+140 KYLEL
-145 PDNLSFVDYENF
+145 PDNLSFVNYENF
-157 SPCSLDYIKYPNGKC
+157 SLCRLDYIKYPNGKC

-185 KKHEDAKHELI
+185 KKHEDAKHDLI
-196 TDYIFGDCIDW
+196 IDYIIGDCIDC

-212 VRENKH
+212 VRENRH

-239 ELFNFRIKI
+239 ELFAFRIKS

-272 IFENQDLLD
+272 IFENQDLLYEY
-281 KNFDKIKDVQGLKEI
+281 FDLIKDFRDLKEI

-328 EKRGV
+328 EKRGI
-333 SKVFNEDGKQFDI
+333 SKTFNEDGEKITI
-346 LTVFNEEERKLSTE
+346 LVEFNEEERKLSTE
-360 FFSMIESYP
+360 FLSMIESYP
-369 PELKEKLMVRYDDIV
+369 PELKERLMVRYDNIV
-384 DMFIKS
+384 DEFIQN
-390 MKNSKPVYTTCKS
+390 MKNSKPVYKS
-403 NSGLSLDNN
+403 NTGLSLKNN
-412 SVINA
+412 SFINA

-445 SNLDNENY
+445 SNLDSENY

-471 SKKDYKNKLGILL
+471 SKRDYKNKLGILL
-484 EKNRKLILEEL
+484 DKNRELILEEL

-548 YGDAYRYL
+548 YGNAYRYL
-556 NGNIDKLP
+556 DGNTDKLL
-564 DLVTKFRKR
+564 DLITKFRKR

-599 TYNIEKSLKGEKVS
+599 TYNIEKSLKGEEIS

-634 STSSVDSDVIKSALL
+634 SASSVGSDVIKSALL

-661 FDDKLKEVTEIV
+661 IDDKLKEVTEIV

>member
-6 FYIEDGI
+6 FYIEDGT

-18 NLEKLTEVVIPSNV
+18 NLENLTEVVIPSNV

-76 VKYIGKNAFY
+76 VKYIGKLAFFN
-86 CCRGAK
+86 CRGAK
-92 NIVIGKSVTRIEEG
+92 NIVIGKGVSVIDER
-106 AFCKCFEAKKII
+106 AFWNCDNVIDII
-118 FRGTEED
+118 FRGTIED
-125 EKLFIKKKAFGVIGL
+125 EFLEIKDDAFFNL
-140 NCLEL
+140 CLRRLEL
-145 PDNLSFVDYENF
+145 PDNLYLMTGDVILKNG
-157 SPCSLDYIKYPNGKC
+157 SLDYVKYPNRDCFVKPIAAK
-172 SVNTISARNVFIP
+172 SVFIP
-185 KKHEDAKHELI
+185 EKHYDR
-196 TDYIFGDCIDW
+196 D
-207 TNDFL
+207 NDLLNKYVYGSYTGTFYFSDL
-212 VRENKH
+212 TKH
-218 ITTSSF
+218 ITTTSY
-224 KLFVALYYSHFKSNK
+224 KIYSYLSGNHDTMLAK
-239 ELFNFRIKI
+239 
-248 KTFAIIVDDYLEK
+248 KTFTVIVDDYFVMLYLK
-261 LPLNILVIDKL
+261 YIIIDKL

-315 LKQFYKLKCGNVV
+315 LKQFYNLKCGNAV
-328 EKRGV
+328 EKRGI
-333 SKVFNEDGKQFDI
+333 SKTFNEDGEKNTI
-346 LTVFNEEERKLSTE
+346 LVEFNEEERKLSTE
-360 FFSMIESYP
+360 FLSMIESYP
-369 PELKEKLMVRYDDIV
+369 PELKERLMVRYDNIV
-384 DMFIKS
+384 DEFIQN
-390 MKNSKPVYTTCKS
+390 MKNSKPVYKS
-403 NSGLSLDNN
+403 NTGLSLENN
-412 SVINA
+412 SVMNA

-445 SNLDNENY
+445 SNLDSENY

-471 SKKDYKNKLGILL
+471 SKRDYKNKLGILL
-484 EKNRKLILEEL
+484 DKNRELILEEL

-517 FNLELEEYIKNNKVV
+517 FNLELEKYIKNNKVV

-556 NGNIDKLP
+556 DGNTIDLF
-564 DLVTKFRKR
+564 DLITKFRKR

-599 TYNIEKSLKGEKVS
+599 TYNIEKSLKGEEIS

-634 STSSVDSDVIKSALL
+634 SASSVDSDVIKSALL

-661 FDDKLKEVTEIV
+661 IDDKLKEVTEIV

>member
-1 MNEAQ
+1 MNEEQ
-6 FYIEDGI
+6 FYIEDGT

-18 NLEKLTEVVIPSNV
+18 NLENLTEVVIPSDV
-32 KVIAPR
+32 KLIAPR
-38 VFANSQIRTLILNEG
+38 VFANSKIRSVILNVG
-53 LEVISDEAFYKCTRL
+53 LEVVLNEAFYECKNL
-68 KEIVIPDT
+68 NEIVIPDT
-76 VKYIGKNAFY
+76 VKYIGKRSFY
-86 CCRGAK
+86 KSSVKRV
-92 NIVIGKSVTRIEEG
+92 VIGKNVSLIDES
-106 AFCKCFEAKKII
+106 AFYDCKELKKLI
-118 FRGTEED
+118 FRGTNKND
-125 EKLFIKKKAFGVIGL
+125 KLYIDQKAFNNVYL
-140 NCLEL
+140 KHLEF
-145 PDNLSFVDYENF
+145 PDNLSYMHDDNF
-157 SPCSLDYIKYPNGKC
+157 HYGAFSLDYIKYPNERC
-172 SVNTISARNVFIP
+172 SVKPITAKNVFIP
-185 KKHEDAKHELI
+185 RNHVDTTHDLVLAYVFGRNYANCGGKFFEGSSNQHITVSSSCLLYSIYRTTKRLPLKFLKKRVFTIFVDDCFDGLQFDELI
-196 TDYIFGDCIDW
+196 
-207 TNDFL
+207 
-212 VRENKH
+212 
-218 ITTSSF
+218 
-224 KLFVALYYSHFKSNK
+224 
-239 ELFNFRIKI
+239 
-248 KTFAIIVDDYLEK
+248 
-261 LPLNILVIDKL
+261 IDKL

-360 FFSMIESYP
+360 FFSTIESYP
-369 PELKEKLMVRYDDIV
+369 PELKERLMVRYNDIV
-384 DMFIKS
+384 DKFIKS

-458 KSTMELINSLDMN
+458 KSTMKLINSLDMN
-471 SKKDYKNKLGILL
+471 SKRDYKNKLGILL
-484 EKNRKLILEEL
+484 DKNRELILEEL

-634 STSSVDSDVIKSALL
+634 SASSVGSDVIKSALL
-649 EVQGIVGNSALS
+649 EVQDIVGNSALS
-661 FDDKLKEVTEIV
+661 IDDKLKEVTEIV

>member
-6 FYIEDGI
+6 FYIEDGT

-18 NLEKLTEVVIPSNV
+18 NLENLTEVVIPSNV

-76 VKYIGKNAFY
+76 VKYIGKLAFFN
-86 CCRGAK
+86 CRGAK
-92 NIVIGKSVTRIEEG
+92 NIVIGKGVSVIDER
-106 AFCKCFEAKKII
+106 AFWNCDNVIDII
-118 FRGTEED
+118 FRGTIED
-125 EKLFIKKKAFGVIGL
+125 ELLEIKDDAFFNL
-140 NCLEL
+140 CLRRLEL
-145 PDNLSFVDYENF
+145 PDNLYLMTGDVILKNG
-157 SPCSLDYIKYPNGKC
+157 SLDYVKYPNRDCFVRPIAAK
-172 SVNTISARNVFIP
+172 SVFIP
-185 KKHEDAKHELI
+185 EKHYDR
-196 TDYIFGDCIDW
+196 D
-207 TNDFL
+207 NDLLNEYVYGRYTGTFYFSDL
-212 VRENKH
+212 AKH
-218 ITTSSF
+218 ITTTSY
-224 KLFVALYYSHFKSNK
+224 KIYSYLSGNHDTMLAK
-239 ELFNFRIKI
+239 
-248 KTFAIIVDDYLEK
+248 KTFTVIVDDYFVMLYLK
-261 LPLNILVIDKL
+261 YIIIDKL
-272 IFENQDLLD
+272 IFDNQDLLD

-328 EKRGV
+328 EKRGI
-333 SKVFNEDGKQFDI
+333 SKTFNEDGEKITI
-346 LTVFNEEERKLSTE
+346 LVEFNEEERELSTE
-360 FFSMIESYP
+360 FLSMIESYP
-369 PELKEKLMVRYDDIV
+369 PELKERLMVRYDNIV
-384 DMFIKS
+384 DEFIQN
-390 MKNSKPVYTTCKS
+390 MKNSKPVYKS
-403 NSGLSLDNN
+403 NTGLSLKNN
-412 SVINA
+412 SFINA

-445 SNLDNENY
+445 SNLDSENY

-471 SKKDYKNKLGILL
+471 SKRDYKNKLGILL
-484 EKNRKLILEEL
+484 DKNRELILEEL

-532 IAELLYIENID
+532 IDELLYIEDIEI
-543 NSDTF
+543 SDTF

-556 NGNIDKLP
+556 DGNTIDLF
-564 DLVTKFRKR
+564 DLITKFRKR

-599 TYNIEKSLKGEKVS
+599 IYNIEKSLKGEEIS

-634 STSSVDSDVIKSALL
+634 SASSVDIDVIKSALL
-649 EVQGIVGNSALS
+649 EVQGIVGNSSLS
-661 FDDKLKEVTEIV
+661 IDDKLKEVTEIV

>member
-1 MNEAQ
+1 MDEKQ
-6 FYIEDGI
+6 FYIEDGT
-13 LLRVS
+13 LLRVN
-18 NLEKLTEVVIPSNV
+18 NLEKLTEVIIPSNV

-76 VKYIGKNAFY
+76 VKYIGNEAFY
-86 CCRGAK
+86 NCGAK
-92 NIVIGKSVTRIEEG
+92 KIVIGKSVTRIEEG
-106 AFCKCFEAKKII
+106 AFCKCYDAKKII

-140 NCLEL
+140 KYLEL
-145 PDNLSFVDYENF
+145 PDNLSFVNYENF
-157 SPCSLDYIKYPNGKC
+157 SLCRLDYIKYPNGKC

-185 KKHEDAKHELI
+185 KKHEDAKHDLI
-196 TDYIFGDCIDW
+196 IDYIIGDCIDC

-212 VRENKH
+212 VRENRH

-239 ELFNFRIKI
+239 ELFAFRIKS

-272 IFENQDLLD
+272 IFENQDLLYEY
-281 KNFDKIKDVQGLKEI
+281 FDLIKDFRDLKEI
-296 ELNFDYVINSDEDY
+296 ELNFDYVINSDKDY
-310 NRLEH
+310 NKLEH
-315 LKQFYKLKCGNVV
+315 LKQFYNLKCDNVV
-328 EKRGV
+328 EKRGI
-333 SKVFNEDGKQFDI
+333 SKVFNEDGKQFDF

-360 FFSMIESYP
+360 FLSVIESYP
-369 PELKEKLMVRYDDIV
+369 PELKERLMVRYDNIV
-384 DMFIKS
+384 DEFIQN
-390 MKNSKPVYTTCKS
+390 MKNSKPVYKS
-403 NSGLSLDNN
+403 NTGLSLENN
-412 SVINA
+412 SVMNA

-445 SNLDNENY
+445 SNLDSENY

-471 SKKDYKNKLGILL
+471 SKRDYKNKLGILL
-484 EKNRKLILEEL
+484 DKNRELILEEL

-517 FNLELEEYIKNNKVV
+517 FNLELEEYIKNNKIV
-532 IAELLYIENID
+532 IDELLYIEDIEI
-543 NSDTF
+543 SDTF

-556 NGNIDKLP
+556 DGNTIDLF

-599 TYNIEKSLKGEKVS
+599 TYNIEKSLKGEEIS
-613 NLTYNKDVVKAQVI
+613 NLTYNKDVVKSQVI

-634 STSSVDSDVIKSALL
+634 SASSVDSDVIKSALL
-649 EVQGIVGNSALS
+649 EVQGIVGNSSLS
-661 FDDKLKEVTEIV
+661 IDDKLKEVTEIV

>member
-1 MNEAQ
+1 MDKKQ
-6 FYIEDGI
+6 FYIEDGT

-18 NLEKLTEVVIPSNV
+18 NLENLTEVVIPSNV

-76 VKYIGKNAFY
+76 VKYIGKLAFFN
-86 CCRGAK
+86 CRGAK
-92 NIVIGKSVTRIEEG
+92 NIVIGKGVSVIDER
-106 AFCKCFEAKKII
+106 AFWNCDNVIDII
-118 FRGTEED
+118 FRGTIED
-125 EKLFIKKKAFGVIGL
+125 ELLEIKGDAFFNL
-140 NCLEL
+140 CLRRLEL
-145 PDNLSFVDYENF
+145 PDNLYLMTGDVILKNG
-157 SPCSLDYIKYPNGKC
+157 SLDYVKYPNRHCFVRPIAAK
-172 SVNTISARNVFIP
+172 SVFIP
-185 KKHEDAKHELI
+185 EKHYDR
-196 TDYIFGDCIDW
+196 D
-207 TNDFL
+207 NDLLNKYVYGSYTGTFYFSDL
-212 VRENKH
+212 AKH
-218 ITTSSF
+218 ITTTSY
-224 KLFVALYYSHFKSNK
+224 KIYSYLSGNHDTVLAK
-239 ELFNFRIKI
+239 
-248 KTFAIIVDDYLEK
+248 KTFTVIVDDYFVMLYLK
-261 LPLNILVIDKL
+261 YIIIDKL
-272 IFENQDLLD
+272 IFDNQDLLD

-315 LKQFYKLKCGNVV
+315 LKRFYKLKCGNAV
-328 EKRGV
+328 EKRGI
-333 SKVFNEDGKQFDI
+333 SKTFNEDGEKNTI
-346 LTVFNEEERKLSTE
+346 LVEFNEEERKLSTK
-360 FFSMIESYP
+360 FLSVIESYP
-369 PELKEKLMVRYDDIV
+369 PELKERLMVRYDNIV
-384 DMFIKS
+384 DEFIQN
-390 MKNSKPVYTTCKS
+390 MKNSKPVYKS
-403 NSGLSLDNN
+403 NNGLSLENN
-412 SVINA
+412 SVMNA

-422 VELRDLMLS
+422 VELKDLILS

-458 KSTMELINSLDMN
+458 KSTMKLINSLDMN
-471 SKKDYKNKLGILL
+471 SKRDYKNKLGILL
-484 EKNRKLILEEL
+484 DKNRELILDEL

-517 FNLELEEYIKNNKVV
+517 FNLELEEYIENNKAV

-556 NGNIDKLP
+556 DGKTIELF

-599 TYNIEKSLKGEKVS
+599 TYNIEKSLKGEEIS

-634 STSSVDSDVIKSALL
+634 SASSVGSDVIKSALL

-661 FDDKLKEVTEIV
+661 IDDKLKEVTEIV

>member
-6 FYIEDGI
+6 FYIEDGT

-18 NLEKLTEVVIPSNV
+18 NLENLTEVVIPSNV
-32 KVIAPR
+32 KVIAPK
-38 VFANSQIRTLILNEG
+38 VFANSKICSVVLNDG
-53 LEVISDEAFYKCTRL
+53 LEVISDGAFYRCENL
-68 KEIVIPDT
+68 GEVVIPDT
-76 VKYIGKNAFY
+76 VKYIGNEAFY
-86 CCRGAK
+86 NCGAK

-106 AFCKCFEAKKII
+106 AFCECFSANKII
-118 FRGTEED
+118 FRGTGED
-125 EKLFIKKKAFGVIGL
+125 EKLFIKKKAFDVFL
-140 NCLEL
+140 LKHLEL
-145 PDNLSFVDYENF
+145 PDNLSFVAYENF
-157 SPCSLDYIKYPNGKC
+157 SLCILDYIKYPNGKC
-172 SVNTISARNVFIP
+172 SVNAISARNVFIP
-185 KKHEDAKHELI
+185 KKHEDAKHDLI

-224 KLFVALYYSHFKSNK
+224 KLFVALYYSRFKSNK
-239 ELFNFRIKI
+239 ELFNFRIKT

-281 KNFDKIKDVQGLKEI
+281 ENFGLIKNVRDLKEI

-315 LKQFYKLKCGNVV
+315 LKQFYNLKCGNVV
-328 EKRGV
+328 EKRGI

-360 FFSMIESYP
+360 FLSMIESYP
-369 PELKEKLMVRYDDIV
+369 PELKERLMVRYDNIV
-384 DMFIKS
+384 DEFIKS
-390 MKNSKPVYTTCKS
+390 MKNSRPVYTTCKS
-403 NSGLSLDNN
+403 NAGLSLDNN

-445 SNLDNENY
+445 SNLDSENY

-471 SKKDYKNKLGILL
+471 SKRDYKNKLGILL
-484 EKNRKLILEEL
+484 DKNRELILEEL

-517 FNLELEEYIKNNKVV
+517 FNLELEKYIKNNKVV

-548 YGDAYRYL
+548 YGNAYRYL
-556 NGNIDKLP
+556 DGNTDKLL
-564 DLVTKFRKR
+564 DLITKFRKR

-599 TYNIEKSLKGEKVS
+599 TYNIEKSLKGEEIS
-613 NLTYNKDVVKAQVI
+613 NLTYNRDVVKAQVI
-627 SSYIQEI
+627 TCYIREISSLTIDEDAIARALFAIQEI
-634 STSSVDSDVIKSALL
+634 TS
-649 EVQGIVGNSALS
+649 NSSLS
-661 FDDKLKEVTEIV
+661 IDDKLKEVTEIV
-673 YNIRV
+673 YNIKV

-692 RKK
+692 REV

>member
-1 MNEAQ
+1 MNEEQ
-6 FYIEDGI
+6 FYIEDGT

-53 LEVISDEAFYKCTRL
+53 LEAISDEAFYKCTRL

-76 VKYIGKNAFY
+76 VKYIGKLAFFN
-86 CCRGAK
+86 CRGAK
-92 NIVIGKSVTRIEEG
+92 NIVIGKGVSVIDER
-106 AFCKCFEAKKII
+106 AFWNCDNVIDII
-118 FRGTEED
+118 FRGTIED
-125 EKLFIKKKAFGVIGL
+125 ELLEIKGDAFFNL
-140 NCLEL
+140 CLRRLEL
-145 PDNLSFVDYENF
+145 PDNLYLMTGDVILKNG
-157 SPCSLDYIKYPNGKC
+157 SLDYVKYPNRHCFVRPIAAK
-172 SVNTISARNVFIP
+172 SVFIP
-185 KKHEDAKHELI
+185 KKHYDR
-196 TDYIFGDCIDW
+196 D
-207 TNDFL
+207 NDLLNKYVYGRYTGTFYFSDL
-212 VRENKH
+212 TKH
-218 ITTSSF
+218 ITTTSYKIYSY
-224 KLFVALYYSHFKSNK
+224 LSGNHVAK
-239 ELFNFRIKI
+239 
-248 KTFAIIVDDYLEK
+248 KTFTVIVDDYFVMLYLK
-261 LPLNILVIDKL
+261 YIIIDKL
-272 IFENQDLLD
+272 IFDNQDLLD

-328 EKRGV
+328 EKRGI
-333 SKVFNEDGKQFDI
+333 SKTFNEDGEKITI
-346 LTVFNEEERKLSTE
+346 LVEFNEEERKLSTE
-360 FFSMIESYP
+360 FLSMIESYP
-369 PELKEKLMVRYDDIV
+369 PELKERLMVRYDNIV
-384 DMFIKS
+384 DEFIQN
-390 MKNSKPVYTTCKS
+390 MKNSKPVYKS
-403 NSGLSLDNN
+403 NTGLSLKNN
-412 SVINA
+412 SFINA

-445 SNLDNENY
+445 SNLDSENY

-471 SKKDYKNKLGILL
+471 SKRDYKNKLGILL
-484 EKNRKLILEEL
+484 DKNRELILEEL

-532 IAELLYIENID
+532 IDELLYIEDIEI
-543 NSDTF
+543 SDTF

-556 NGNIDKLP
+556 DGNTIDLF

-599 TYNIEKSLKGEKVS
+599 TYNIEKSLKGEEIS

-634 STSSVDSDVIKSALL
+634 SASSVGSDVIKSALL
-649 EVQGIVGNSALS
+649 EVQGIVGNSSLS
-661 FDDKLKEVTEIV
+661 IDDKLKEVTEIV

-692 RKK
+692 RKN

>member
-1 MNEAQ
+1 MDEKQ
-6 FYIEDGI
+6 FYIEDGT

-18 NLEKLTEVVIPSNV
+18 NLENLIEVIIPSNV

-76 VKYIGKNAFY
+76 VKYIGKLAFFN
-86 CCRGAK
+86 CRGAK
-92 NIVIGKSVTRIEEG
+92 NIVIGKGVSVIDER
-106 AFCKCFEAKKII
+106 AFWNCDNVIDII
-118 FRGTEED
+118 FRGTIED
-125 EKLFIKKKAFGVIGL
+125 ELLEINDDAFFNL
-140 NCLEL
+140 CSRRLEL
-145 PDNLSFVDYENF
+145 PDNLYLMTGDVILKNG
-157 SPCSLDYIKYPNGKC
+157 SLDYVKYPNRDCFVRPIAAK
-172 SVNTISARNVFIP
+172 SVFIP
-185 KKHEDAKHELI
+185 EKHYDR
-196 TDYIFGDCIDW
+196 D
-207 TNDFL
+207 NDLLNKYVYGSYTGTFYFSDL
-212 VRENKH
+212 TKH
-218 ITTSSF
+218 ITTTSY
-224 KLFVALYYSHFKSNK
+224 KIYSYLSGNHDTMLAK
-239 ELFNFRIKI
+239 
-248 KTFAIIVDDYLEK
+248 KTFTIIVDDYFVMLYLK
-261 LPLNILVIDKL
+261 YIIIDKL
-272 IFENQDLLD
+272 IFDNQDLLD

-315 LKQFYKLKCGNVV
+315 LKRFYKLKCGNAV
-328 EKRGV
+328 EKRGI
-333 SKVFNEDGKQFDI
+333 SKTFNEDGEKNTI
-346 LTVFNEEERKLSTE
+346 LVEFNEEERKLSTE
-360 FFSMIESYP
+360 FLSMIESYP
-369 PELKEKLMVRYDDIV
+369 PELKERLMVRYDNIV
-384 DMFIKS
+384 DEFIQN
-390 MKNSKPVYTTCKS
+390 MKNSKPVYKS
-403 NSGLSLDNN
+403 NNGLSLENN
-412 SVINA
+412 SVMNA

-422 VELRDLMLS
+422 VELKDLILS

-517 FNLELEEYIKNNKVV
+517 FNLELEEYIKNNKAV
-532 IAELLYIENID
+532 IDELLYIEDIEII
-543 NSDTF
+543 DTF

-556 NGNIDKLP
+556 DGNTIDLF

-634 STSSVDSDVIKSALL
+634 SASSVGSDVIKSALL

-661 FDDKLKEVTEIV
+661 IDDKLKEVTEIV